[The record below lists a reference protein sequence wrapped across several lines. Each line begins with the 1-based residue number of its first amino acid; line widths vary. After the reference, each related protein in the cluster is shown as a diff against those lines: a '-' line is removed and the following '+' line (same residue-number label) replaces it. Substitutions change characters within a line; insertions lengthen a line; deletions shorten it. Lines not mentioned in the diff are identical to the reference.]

1 MQSIKLTVTSRSA
14 TGSIHATLDMNDN
27 NTGALYLTSDELT
40 VFTEI
45 LKSGAEANDVS
56 FIVDD
61 SLNCDQ
67 EIDND
72 PWDD

>member
-1 MQSIKLTVTSRSA
+1 MQSIKLTVTSRSS
-14 TGSIHATLDMNDN
+14 TGSIHATLDMDES

-40 VFTEI
+40 SLTKI
-45 LKSGAEANDVS
+45 IKCGAIENDVS

-67 EIDND
+67 EIDTD

>member
-1 MQSIKLTVTSRSA
+1 MDES
-14 TGSIHATLDMNDN
+14 

-40 VFTEI
+40 SLTKI
-45 LKSGAEANDVS
+45 IKCGAIENDVS

-67 EIDND
+67 EIDTD